1 MAARVVLFGYG
12 NPSRGDD
19 ALGPALLACTMVW
32 LAEHP
37 EVDVRIVE
45 DFQLQVEHA
54 LDLAEA
60 DLALFVDADA
70 TAPSPFQLRRA
81 MPARDGSYTTH
92 ELTPESVLYAARK
105 VSGGEPPPAWVL
117 GVRGEQFE
125 LGDPLSD
132 RAKAHLDAAWE
143 ELRVLLADPRAA
155 AWDARC
161 VVHQRNFP
169 A

>member
-1 MAARVVLFGYG
+1 MSPRIVLFGYG

-19 ALGPALLACTMVW
+19 ALGPALVACARLW

-37 EVDVRIVE
+37 DASVALFE

-54 LDLAEA
+54 LDLADA

-70 TAPSPFQLRRA
+70 STPAPFGLRRVQA
-81 MPARDGSYTTH
+81 ARDSSYTTH
-92 ELTPESVLYAARK
+92 ELSPEAVLYVARE
-105 VSGGEPPPAWVL
+105 VTGRDPPPAWVL

-132 RAKAHLDAAWE
+132 AAERHLELAWAALQEMLEAPDVAVWDQRAHDTA
-143 ELRVLLADPRAA
+143 
-155 AWDARC
+155 
-161 VVHQRNFP
+161 
-169 A
+169 